1 MKNILKF
8 GILSAAFAFGFI
20 LISADTV
27 SAQYRRGGGAAQRE
41 YRDDIRDARED
52 YNRRM
57 RNGDRRKAVREYR
70 EDMRD
75 ARREYIRNVQ
85 RDRYGWFWYQNG
97 RRYHRPYSAW
107 NYRNGYFYR
116 RY

>member
-8 GILSAAFAFGFI
+8 GVLSVAFAFGFI
-20 LISADTV
+20 LVSADTA
-27 SAQYRRGGGAAQRE
+27 SAQNRRANRE
-41 YRDDIRDARED
+41 YRDDVREARED

-57 RNGDRRKAVREYR
+57 RNGDRRKAQREYR

-75 ARREYIRNVQ
+75 ARREYRQNVQ
-85 RDRYGWFWYQNG
+85 RDRTGWFWYQNG
-97 RRYHRPYSAW
+97 RRYHRPFSSW
-107 NYRNGYFYR
+107 NYNNGYFYR

>member
-8 GILSAAFAFGFI
+8 GILPAFAFGFI
-20 LISADTV
+20 LISADTAD
-27 SAQYRRGGGAAQRE
+27 AQYQGGYADRE
-41 YRDDIRDARED
+41 YREDIRDARED
-52 YNRRM
+52 YYRRM

-70 EDMRD
+70 EDLRD

-97 RRYHRPYSAW
+97 RRYHRPFSMW

>member
-8 GILSAAFAFGFI
+8 GILSTAFVFGFI
-20 LISADTV
+20 LISADTA
-27 SAQYRRGGGAAQRE
+27 SAQNRRYANRE
-41 YRDDIRDARED
+41 YREDVRDARED
-52 YNRRM
+52 YNRRV
-57 RNGDRRKAVREYR
+57 REGNRAKAVREYR

-75 ARREYIRNVQ
+75 AQREYVRNVQ

-97 RRYHRPYSAW
+97 RRYHRPFSAW

>member
-8 GILSAAFAFGFI
+8 GILSTAFAFGFI
-20 LISADTV
+20 LISADTAN
-27 SAQYRRGGGAAQRE
+27 AQYRSGGYADRE
-41 YRDDIRDARED
+41 YRDDVRDARED
-52 YNRRM
+52 YYRRM

-70 EDMRD
+70 EDIRD
-75 ARREYIRNVQ
+75 ARREYIRNAQ

-97 RRYHRPYSAW
+97 RRYHRPYSTW

>member
-8 GILSAAFAFGFI
+8 GILSTAMSFGII
-20 LISADTV
+20 LASADTAN
-27 SAQYRRGGGAAQRE
+27 AQNRRYANRE
-41 YRDDIRDARED
+41 YRDDVREARQD
-52 YNRRM
+52 YNRRV

-70 EDMRD
+70 EDIRD
-75 ARREYIRNVQ
+75 ARREYRSNVR

-97 RRYHRPYSAW
+97 RRYHRPFSAW

>member
-1 MKNILKF
+1 MKNILRF

-20 LISADTV
+20 LISADTA
-27 SAQYRRGGGAAQRE
+27 SAQYRGGYADRE
-41 YRDDIRDARED
+41 YREDIRDARED
-52 YNRRM
+52 YYRRM
-57 RNGDRRKAVREYR
+57 RNGNRRKAVREYR
-70 EDMRD
+70 EDLRD

-97 RRYHRPYSAW
+97 RRYHRPFSMW

>member
-8 GILSAAFAFGFI
+8 GILSSLFAFGLI
-20 LISADTV
+20 LFTAESAN
-27 SAQYRRGGGAAQRE
+27 AQNRRYANRE
-41 YRDDIRDARED
+41 YRDDVREARED
-52 YNRRM
+52 YYRRL

-70 EDMRD
+70 EDIQD
-75 ARREYIRNVQ
+75 ARREYVQNVM
-85 RDRYGWFWYQNG
+85 RDRYGWYYYRNG
-97 RRYHRPYSAW
+97 RRFHRPFSTW

>member
-8 GILSAAFAFGFI
+8 GILSTAFVFGII
-20 LISADTV
+20 LVSADTAN
-27 SAQYRRGGGAAQRE
+27 AQDRRYANRE
-41 YRDDIRDARED
+41 YREDIRDARED
-52 YNRRM
+52 YYRRM
-57 RNGDRRKAVREYR
+57 RNGDRRKARREYR
-70 EDMRD
+70 EDLRD

-97 RRYHRPYSAW
+97 RRYHRPFSTW

>member
-8 GILSAAFAFGFI
+8 GILSTAFAFGFI
-20 LISADTV
+20 LISADTA
-27 SAQYRRGGGAAQRE
+27 SAQYRRGGYADRE
-41 YRDDIRDARED
+41 YRDDIREARED
-52 YNRRM
+52 YYRRM

-70 EDMRD
+70 EDIRD